1 VIGSVEKVSILA
13 ITKNGIKIGL
23 GLKKLSNSWKIYAP
37 SKFSDNDPE
46 IEWFSDPTSNKIAE
60 LFKTSDALV
69 CVFSLGA
76 VIRLI
81 SPYLK
86 DKKTD
91 PAVLVI
97 DDQAKFV
104 ISVLSGHIGGANQL
118 TEDIAEKLGGTAV
131 ITTAADV
138 NKTIA
143 VDLLGKEFGWEIED
157 DSTVTKIS
165 ALMVNEEEIGVF
177 QDAGNKNW
185 WNKKLPINVIIC
197 SSIEELKRSQAKGF
211 LIMTDKEIVDQEILK
226 NSVVYRPPTLVV
238 GVGLHGD
245 TTKETIREGLNHCLE
260 KYKLNAKSIAKLV
273 SIKKEQDVQGLIDLG
288 DEMNVPIEYFEKE
301 ELALIEIPNPS
312 DTVQA
317 FEGTP
322 SVSEA
327 SAIKS
332 SGGQLVVEKQKFPP
346 NLTIAIARIPN

>member
-1 VIGSVEKVSILA
+1 VEKVSVLS

-23 GLKKLSNSWKIYAP
+23 ELKKLSNSWKIYAP
-37 SKFSDNDPE
+37 SKFSDNNSE
-46 IEWFSDPTSNKIAE
+46 IEWYSELTSNKIAE

-69 CVFSLGA
+69 CIFSLGA
-76 VIRLI
+76 VIRLV

-97 DDQAKFV
+97 DDKAKFV

-118 TEDIAEKLGGTAV
+118 TQDIAEKLGGIPV

-157 DSTVTKIS
+157 DSTVTKVS
-165 ALMVNEEEIGVF
+165 AFMVNEEEIGVF
-177 QDAGNKNW
+177 QDAGIKNW
-185 WNKKLPINVIIC
+185 WNKKLPINVIIY
-197 SSIEELKRSQAKGF
+197 SSIEELEKSQAKGF
-211 LIMTDKEIVDQEILK
+211 FLITDKEVDNQEILK

-260 KYKLNAKSIAKLV
+260 KYKLSAKSIAKLV
-273 SIKKEQDVQGLIDLG
+273 SIKKQQDVQGLIDLG
-288 DEMNVPIEYFEKE
+288 NEMNVPIEYFEKE
-301 ELALIEIPNPS
+301 ELAQIEIPNPS
-312 DTVQA
+312 EMVQA

-327 SAIKS
+327 AAIKS
-332 SGGQLVVEKQKFPP
+332 SGGELVVEKQKFPP
-346 NLTIAIARIPN
+346 NLTIAIARIQD